1 MKSSIKI
8 SIASLGLVCSVLV
21 SAAAASAAD
30 KIAVVDDI
38 VDYSQQDIIVMAG
51 QNVFFEQIE
60 TESYEDNEIG
70 NDFEIIGTQG
80 DNELRPTDS
89 PQSKPSSSSEG
100 SSSSK
105 PTASVSVSSKPSSS
119 KPSSSKPSSSK
130 PSSSKPSSSQSSSEK
145 SSSKEDNVS
154 SQIASNE
161 NQATSSETE
170 KKGEYLRFKANGV
183 TYNLPVKEAL
193 KHIVSNE
200 LDGNFDIEAIKAQV
214 VATHTYVKYYND
226 RNQVASVGYKS
237 YVKGGKIDK
246 AVEEVY
252 NLIMTYN
259 GKTIFS
265 PYFASAAGRTNSSR
279 EVWGGTLA
287 YLVSVESKYDYLADY
302 YNLSKGTYSKT
313 KTYDRYLVKKTLSE
327 DYVKQKIVAFG
338 GDCSGEPSTWFKF
351 LSEENGGY
359 TTGGY
364 IGKIKVGGKL
374 TTGKEVRSLFALRSA
389 KFEVSYKNGNFTF
402 TTEGY
407 GHGAGMS
414 QWGAHFYADKENWS
428 YKKILKHYYTGISLT
443 KVS

>member
-30 KIAVVDDI
+30 KIAVVDEI
-38 VDYSQQDIIVMAG
+38 VNYSQQDITIMAG
-51 QNVFFEQIE
+51 QNEFFEQIE
-60 TESYEDNEIG
+60 TESYEENEIQ
-70 NDFEIIGTQG
+70 NDFEIVGTQ
-80 DNELRPTDS
+80 DDKELRPTDT
-89 PQSKPSSSSEG
+89 PQSRPTSSSSV
-100 SSSSK
+100 SMPSK
-105 PTASVSVSSKPSSS
+105 NPSASLSSS

-130 PSSSKPSSSQSSSEK
+130 PSSSKPAS
-145 SSSKEDNVS
+145 SSSKEHSSSKDEDVS
-154 SQIASNE
+154 SAIASNE
-161 NQATSSETE
+161 NTSSESV
-170 KKGEYLRFKANGV
+170 KKGEYLKFKGNGV
-183 TYNLPVKEAL
+183 LYNLPVKEAL

-200 LDGNFDIEAIKAQV
+200 LDGNFDMEAIKAQV

-226 RNQVASVGYKS
+226 RNQIASVGYKS
-237 YVKGGKIDK
+237 YKKGGKIDK

-252 NLIMTYN
+252 NLVMTYN

-302 YNLSKGTYSKT
+302 YNLSAGTYSKNKLHSRYLAT
-313 KTYDRYLVKKTLSE
+313 KTVSE
-327 DYVKQKIVAFG
+327 DVVKQKIEALG
-338 GDCSGEPSTWFKF
+338 GSCSGKPKTWFKF
-351 LSEENGGY
+351 ISEENGGL

-364 IGKIKVGGKL
+364 VGKIKLGGVV
-374 TTGKEVRSLFALRSA
+374 TTGKQVRSMFGLRSA